1 MKVKSEKIDQERK
14 NILQWSV
21 VTFRADENQS
31 NASENQKVDRQLPRR
46 IANAGRRFVLSLAL
60 PKENPH
66 TYLRPPS
73 SNRASLIRL
82 RSQHPNRSLSW
93 PFDRIQPHFAHIACD
108 EDTTSPLSLI
118 FRVSSCH
125 LFFASQQ

>member
-46 IANAGRRFVLSLAL
+46 IANAARGFVLSLAL
-60 PKENPH
+60 QRR
-66 TYLRPPS
+66 T
-73 SNRASLIRL
+73 LILISDR
-82 RSQHPNRSLSW
+82 HPQMA
-93 PFDRIQPHFAHIACD
+93 P
-108 EDTTSPLSLI
+108 
-118 FRVSSCH
+118 VS
-125 LFFASQQ
+125 